1 MHSDLTL
8 DVLDKLTTDIGVAIR
23 FFSDEICPVYATYEL
38 PREMEA
44 RKRREAKKTSQNV
57 EGTSSAAHPKVKVQ
71 AKGPKMKT
79 YNMNTYKHHS
89 LGDYVDEIR
98 ERGTT
103 DSYSTEPVSL
113 YSFMLTSEFLIEVN
127 LGRTGTQ
134 KPKGTVSTHGQED
147 VHKAV
152 DTDRAAPSS
161 FTSIEKKVFQIHRR
175 CRKYQ

>member
-1 MHSDLTL
+1 MPILDLGVINKQPHSFS
-8 DVLDKLTTDIGVAIR
+8 TTTIVNDAY
-23 FFSDEICPVYATYEL
+23 P
-38 PREMEA
+38 PRSSPSPMTT
-44 RKRREAKKTSQNV
+44 TSHDPERPDTPTTSTPHQ
-57 EGTSSAAHPKVKVQ
+57 ERHSSAMSPPTAH
-71 AKGPKMKT
+71 
-79 YNMNTYKHHS
+79 TYKHHS
-89 LGDYVDEIR
+89 LGDYMDEIR